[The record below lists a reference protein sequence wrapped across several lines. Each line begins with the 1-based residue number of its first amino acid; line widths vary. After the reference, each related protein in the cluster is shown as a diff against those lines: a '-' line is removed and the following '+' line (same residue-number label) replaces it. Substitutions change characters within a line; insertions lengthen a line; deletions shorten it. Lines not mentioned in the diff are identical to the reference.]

1 MAPHNNRLQRT
12 VRGHR
17 WRAASAPLHCAL
29 APRFTRRRAAAELRR
44 YAARSAVALCLSL
57 LVSAGALSAELL
69 ASIELVNGGAILTCD
84 YTQSSAHFLFTCR
97 DTYAVFGLSCTAEPE
112 SEIGRANDNF
122 LCPVPGGSAIE
133 GSALRLKCTAY
144 TAADRDYIRARAEQN
159 PRALVEGRVPTH
171 NCRSAKVDAE

>member
-1 MAPHNNRLQRT
+1 MVTVCSLAIMTANRT
-12 VRGHR
+12 
-17 WRAASAPLHCAL
+17 A
-29 APRFTRRRAAAELRR
+29 TT
-44 YAARSAVALCLSL
+44 RSAVVFCLSL

-84 YTQSSAHFLFTCR
+84 YTQSSGRFLFTCR

-112 SEIGRANDNF
+112 SEIGRGNDNF